1 MLEIHTKLPNR
12 AGLFEEKKLPQNEP
26 KQGFLNLL
34 KNLVIIFFLNLVYN
48 ESLYYLLYSCTNS
61 IFGKY
66 LVPEIC
72 VEMLL
77 ASHIAGFLNR
87 LYL

>member
-1 MLEIHTKLPNR
+1 MS
-12 AGLFEEKKLPQNEP
+12 Q
-26 KQGFLNLL
+26 KQGFLNSL

-66 LVPEIC
+66 LVPEIW
-72 VEMLL
+72 VEMLS
-77 ASHIAGFLNR
+77 ANHIAGVLNR
-87 LYL
+87 LYLQNKMRK

>member
-1 MLEIHTKLPNR
+1 MS
-12 AGLFEEKKLPQNEP
+12 Q

-48 ESLYYLLYSCTNS
+48 ERLYYLLYSCTNS

-66 LVPEIC
+66 LVPEIW

-77 ASHIAGFLNR
+77 INHIAGFLNR